1 MCVLSNKGVMKS
13 LTKALSILLIAYG
26 FAWVGHF
33 YFENNKPATFIYPLY
48 SLLGDFKLWY
58 EITTLARYKNLFL
71 SN

>member
-1 MCVLSNKGVMKS
+1 MSNKGVMKS
-13 LTKALSILLIAYG
+13 LTKAVSILLIAYG

-33 YFENNKPATFIYPLY
+33 YFEHNKPATFIYPLY
-48 SLLGDFKLWY
+48 SLIGDFKLWY

>member
-1 MCVLSNKGVMKS
+1 LSNKGVTKS
-13 LTKALSILLIAYG
+13 LTKAVSILLIAYG

-33 YFENNKPATFIYPLY
+33 YFEHNKPATFIYPLY
-48 SLLGDFKLWY
+48 SLIGDFKLWY

>member
-1 MCVLSNKGVMKS
+1 MCVLSNKGVTKS
-13 LTKALSILLIAYG
+13 LTKAVSILLIAYG

-33 YFENNKPATFIYPLY
+33 YFEHNKPATFIYPLY
-48 SLLGDFKLWY
+48 SLIGDFKLWY